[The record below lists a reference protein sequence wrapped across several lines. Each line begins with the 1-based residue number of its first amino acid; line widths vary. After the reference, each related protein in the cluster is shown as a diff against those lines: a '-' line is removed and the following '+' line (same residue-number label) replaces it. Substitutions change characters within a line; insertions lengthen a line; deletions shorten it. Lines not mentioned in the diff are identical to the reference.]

1 VVPRLLVPISFIQ
14 PSINDHFSGKRI
26 SAGIDRRHC
35 LQLLGVITDGK
46 CRENDEA
53 RMTKLE
59 GMTKLKYDKHA
70 IWLSS
75 DSAFVVNDSFF
86 IWISFEFVDSFF
98 IRHSDFV
105 IQSLKSRSAFKRNW
119 RAFKPLAT
127 PNRDASLSRARSAR
141 DHS

>member
-1 VVPRLLVPISFIQ
+1 MLFGFPVIPRLSLTIHS
-14 PSINDHFSGKRI
+14 
-26 SAGIDRRHC
+26 
-35 LQLLGVITDGK
+35 
-46 CRENDEA
+46 
-53 RMTKLE
+53 
-59 GMTKLKYDKHA
+59 
-70 IWLSS
+70 
-75 DSAFVVNDSFF
+75 F

-127 PNRDASLSRARSAR
+127 PNRGASLSRARSAR